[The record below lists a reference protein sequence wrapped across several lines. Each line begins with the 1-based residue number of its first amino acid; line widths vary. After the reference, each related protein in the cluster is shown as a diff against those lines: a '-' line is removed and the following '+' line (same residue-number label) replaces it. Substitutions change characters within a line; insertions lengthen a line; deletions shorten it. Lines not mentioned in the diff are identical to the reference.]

1 MTNGVDDIHAAKFSN
16 EVGDRSVEL
25 FKEDA
30 VLLVYPSV
38 KLGIRV
44 RTEALN
50 AQGAEWV
57 TLDALTSFFSDLEE
71 LEKMRKGTAELRSMS
86 PDALTVTISITDKAG
101 HAAVSAELRRPAV
114 FEGGLGWSA
123 SVRFEI
129 DPSLIPRTIT
139 DLSLVLASLR

>member
-1 MTNGVDDIHAAKFSN
+1 MTNGAHDIHTARFSN
-16 EVGDRSVEL
+16 EVGDRSVEV

-30 VLLVYPSV
+30 ELLRYPSV

-57 TLDALTSFFSDLEE
+57 ELDALTSFLSDLVE
-71 LEKMRKGTAELRSMS
+71 LERTRKGTAELRSMS
-86 PDALTVTISITDKAG
+86 PDALTLTISITDKAG

-123 SVRFEI
+123 TVRFDF
-129 DPSLIPRTIT
+129 DPSLLPRSIT
-139 DLSLVLASLR
+139 DLSLVLASLK